1 MAFAATVSRRSTRT
15 LALMEDR
22 DYFTLRNR
30 AMLVWLASV
39 AMLALAVAS
48 LFPPSFWL
56 CGLGIPLAVVGM
68 LAHSARTDQ
77 WYTWQNWEPKLSW
90 FEGWAASTGVTLA
103 IVPLVGILVRA
114 WLF

>member
-1 MAFAATVSRRSTRT
+1 
-15 LALMEDR
+15 MEDR